1 MTAGGKRAGRPPPL
15 RSSGAGFTL
24 LELLVG
30 LVVLGF
36 ILAGLTQGV
45 SYGLR
50 ASSAQAR
57 LVDGRGELD
66 AVDRALRRLLAE
78 ADPGNSHDPPLLQGG
93 PARLAFVS
101 TLPAAVAGAGQE
113 ADIALG
119 VDGAHRLMLHWTP
132 HLHAQ
137 RIGPPPAPQEA
148 ELLRGV
154 DHLEIAYW
162 LNGWQSSWTR
172 ATLPEL
178 IRVRIVF
185 GADDPRHWPDIV
197 AAPLRQRVG

>member
-1 MTAGGKRAGRPPPL
+1 M
-15 RSSGAGFTL
+15 

-45 SYGLR
+45 RYGLR
-50 ASSAQAR
+50 ASDAQAR
-57 LVDGRGELD
+57 LADGRSELD
-66 AVDRALRRLLAE
+66 AVDRTLRRLLSG
-78 ADPGNSHDPPLLQGG
+78 ADPGNSHDPPSLQGG

-101 TLPAAVAGAGQE
+101 ELPAAVAGGAGQE
-113 ADIALG
+113 ADVALG
-119 VDGAHRLMLHWTP
+119 VDGAHRLLLRWTLHR
-132 HLHAQ
+132 HAA

-154 DHLEIAYW
+154 DHVEIAYW
-162 LNGWQSSWTR
+162 LNGWQSSWTQ
-172 ATLPEL
+172 AALPAL

-185 GADDPRHWPDIV
+185 QPDDPRHWPDIV
-197 AAPLRQRVG
+197 AAPLRQRLG